1 MLMDSLWEQVES
13 RLQAWVG
20 RDPYWHSS
28 RNIAN
33 QEYFVIFQQVT
44 SVLAER
50 IEDRLKHTNLFAF
63 NEKNCWNIFA
73 NVLENPNLFLAGIIN
88 NLEPLQPLYNNLSF
102 IKHLRLQIFKTF
114 VNKSIWKSH
123 LLEQKTNLFYLLNFF
138 FLVTF

>member
-1 MLMDSLWEQVES
+1 MLMDSLWEQVEP

-63 NEKNCWNIFA
+63 NKKNCWNIFA

-88 NLEPLQPLYNNLSF
+88 NSEPLQPLYNNLSLLS
-102 IKHLRLQIFKTF
+102 ILGYKSSKPLSTNQSESPICLNKRLIYFTY
-114 VNKSIWKSH
+114 SISFSW
-123 LLEQKTNLFYLLNFF
+123 
-138 FLVTF
+138 